1 MTQSLSAISDE
12 FRMDGARAIL
22 AATPE
27 ALHLQQQILA
37 IEKAVVE
44 TPALAID
51 LAKTLVETVCKTILT
66 DLKVTFATNEDCHA
80 LMRQTLLQM
89 RLFPDGHLKP
99 AEIQDQLTKLTN
111 NLISAVQ
118 CLSKIRNREGLA
130 SHGRDAF
137 ASSLDNLQAEFAA
150 RSADA
155 VVRFMWAA
163 HTAYTRTST
172 KARMRYEEMFE
183 FNGWID
189 NYQYEETPV
198 TIFENTYKQ
207 SEILFKLDLDAYR
220 SAHADYQT
228 FLEELKQGRQ

>member
-1 MTQSLSAISDE
+1 MSQLSPEE

-37 IEKAVVE
+37 IEKAVAE

-66 DLKVTFATNEDCHA
+66 DLKVDFVANDDCHA
-80 LMRQTLLQM
+80 LMKQTLLQM
-89 RLFPDGHLKP
+89 RLFPDGHLRP
-99 AEIQDQLTKLTN
+99 AEIQGQLTKLTN

-118 CLSKIRNREGLA
+118 CLSEIRNREGLA

-163 HTAYTRTST
+163 HTAYTRTSA
-172 KARMRYEEMFE
+172 KARMRYEEMGE

-198 TIFENTYKQ
+198 AIFENTYKQ

-220 SAHADYQT
+220 NAYSDYVE
-228 FLEELKQGRQ
+228 FLEDLKRPW

>member
-1 MTQSLSAISDE
+1 MDGNESTLVRNFQ
-12 FRMDGARAIL
+12 MDGARAIL
-22 AATPE
+22 AASPA

-37 IEKAVVE
+37 IEKAVSE

-66 DLKVTFATNEDCHA
+66 DLNVAFTSNEDCHA

-89 RLFPDGHLKP
+89 RLFPDGHLRP
-99 AEIQDQLTKLTN
+99 AEIQGQLTKLTN

-118 CLSKIRNREGLA
+118 CLSEIRNREGLA

-163 HTAYTRTST
+163 HTAYTRAAT
-172 KARMRYEEMFE
+172 KARMRYEEMDG
-183 FNGWID
+183 FNDWID
-189 NYQYEETPV
+189 NVVNDEPLLILNNV
-198 TIFENTYKQ
+198 YKP
-207 SEILFKLDLDAYR
+207 SEVLFKVDFDAYR
-220 SAHADYQT
+220 AAYPDYEQ
-228 FLEELKQGRQ
+228 FREGVKEYQ